1 VLTKEECTQ
10 ILMDT
15 GVVAVIRVDSGS
27 ELVDIMRA
35 LKKGGVLALEVTMTS
50 PGALEAILEAS
61 SIFKDEAVIGAGT
74 VLDPETAE
82 AAIRAGA
89 NFIVSPV
96 TNFDLIKLCRRY
108 SVMCIPGAF
117 TPTEILAAW
126 EAGADFVKVFP
137 SSSVG
142 PSYLKDILGP
152 LPQVRLTPTGG
163 VNLQNAGDFIRAGAS
178 FVGAGS
184 SLVKKDFVKEKRWD
198 DLAELASKFIQEV
211 KAARTRK

>member
-1 VLTKEECTQ
+1 MLTKEECTQ

-35 LKKGGVLALEVTMTS
+35 LKRGGVLALEVTMTS
-50 PGALEAILEAS
+50 PGALEAIREAS

>member
-50 PGALEAILEAS
+50 PGALEAIREAS

>member
-1 VLTKEECTQ
+1 MLTKEECTQ

-50 PGALEAILEAS
+50 PGALEAIREAS

>member
-1 VLTKEECTQ
+1 MLTKEECTQ

-35 LKKGGVLALEVTMTS
+35 LKKGGVLDLEVTMTS
-50 PGALEAILEAS
+50 HGALEAIREAY

-184 SLVKKDFVKEKRWD
+184 SLVKKDSVKEKRRD